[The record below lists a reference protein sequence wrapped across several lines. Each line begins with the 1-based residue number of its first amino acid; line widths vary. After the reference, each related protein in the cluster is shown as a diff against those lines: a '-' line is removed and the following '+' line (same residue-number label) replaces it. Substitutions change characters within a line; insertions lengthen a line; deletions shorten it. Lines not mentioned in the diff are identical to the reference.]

1 MKSMTCNQLAGACDL
16 VLQAETL
23 EQMSELSK
31 QHAMEMMQAGDAVHM
46 TAMSDMGAMSVPRE

>member
-1 MKSMTCNQLAGACDL
+1 MTCNQLAGACDL